1 MVIIL
6 SKILFAKK
14 KTLDNEKILDKK
26 KYHPLTWMCVC
37 VVCVG
42 GPIDIFDLKNT
53 AWDNMEN
60 SVYLFFLL
68 FLLGGAVFLY

>member
-1 MVIIL
+1 
-6 SKILFAKK
+6 
-14 KTLDNEKILDKK
+14 
-26 KYHPLTWMCVC
+26 MCVC